1 MSAQQFDQE
10 FRLGVQLHHSGDFKG
25 AEVHFREAIRIDAAQ
40 PPVWFTLGN
49 VLQDMRRLDDAVTA
63 YQRAVALC
71 PDYAEAHHNMGRTLR
86 DLRRL
91 EEALEQYRKAAALGM
106 DTFELRCNLGVLCA
120 DMGQLD
126 QSLVW
131 FEKALELRPD
141 PAVESNLVYTLHFHP
156 DADPPSIARAHARW
170 NQRYAR
176 PLKSTIRPHVNNPD
190 APDPERRLRIG
201 YVSPD
206 FRMHPVGFFINP
218 LLGLHDRSRFEIYC
232 YSGVPAPDAYTERL
246 RSYANVWR
254 ETLGLTDEQL
264 AAAIRA
270 DGIDI
275 LVDLTMHM
283 AGSRL
288 LTFARKPAPVQVT
301 YLAYCSTTGL
311 DTIDYRLS
319 DSYLD
324 PPGID
329 ESAYSEKT
337 VRLPSYWCYVAV
349 ADAPP
354 VGPLPAL
361 DSGSVTFGCLN
372 HYSKVTPH
380 ALDTWFEILRR
391 TPGSRLILHCD
402 AGSHQQH
409 AWARM
414 QSQGL
419 DPARLEFVGFQP
431 LVDYLNT
438 YNRIDIALDP
448 FPYTGGTTSCDALWM
463 GVPLVTLTG
472 KTAVSRGGYSIL
484 SNTGLPELVTTSRD
498 QYVHL
503 ATDLAANVPRLATL
517 RSNLRPQMRSSPL
530 CNAPQYA
537 RDIEAAYRQMWRHW
551 CGLHFLRD
559 IVPSW

>member
-1 MSAQQFDQE
+1 MSGQQFDQE
-10 FRLGVQLHHSGDFKG
+10 FRLGLQLHHSGDFKG
-25 AEVHFREAIRIDAAQ
+25 AESHFRQAIRTDPSQ
-40 PPVWFTLGN
+40 PPVWFCLGN
-49 VLQDMRRLDDAVTA
+49 VLQDMRRLEDAIAA
-63 YQRAVALC
+63 YQRAVALR

-91 EEALEQYRKAAALGM
+91 EEALEQYRRAAALGL
-106 DTFELRCNLGVLCA
+106 DTFELRTNLGVLCA

-126 QSLVW
+126 QSLAW
-131 FEKALELRPD
+131 FEKALELRLD

-156 DADPPSIARAHARW
+156 DAEPASIARAHARW
-170 NQRYAR
+170 NQRYAL
-176 PLKSTIRPHVNNPD
+176 PLKSKILPHSNNSNR
-190 APDPERRLRIG
+190 ERRLRIG

-232 YSGVPAPDAYTERL
+232 YSDVPSPDAYTQRL

-264 AAAIRA
+264 AAVIRA

-288 LTFARKPAPVQVT
+288 LTFARKPAPVQVS

-319 DSYLD
+319 DPYLD
-324 PPGID
+324 PPSPPDID
-329 ESAYSEKT
+329 ESIYSEKT
-337 VRLPSYWCYVAV
+337 VRLRSYWCYVAV

-354 VGPLPAL
+354 VGSLPAL
-361 DSGSVTFGCLN
+361 ASGSVTFGSLN
-372 HYSKVTPH
+372 NFSKVTPRV
-380 ALDTWFEILRR
+380 LDTWVEILRR
-391 TPGSRLILHCD
+391 TPGSRLILHSD
-402 AGSHQQH
+402 AGTHRKH

-414 QSQGL
+414 QSQGV

-431 LVDYLNT
+431 LVNYLNT

-484 SNTGLPELVTTSRD
+484 SNIGIPELVTTSQD

-503 ATDLAANVPRLATL
+503 ATDLAANLPRLAAF
-517 RSNLRPQMRSSPL
+517 RSNLRQQMRTSQL
-530 CNAPQYA
+530 CNAPQFA
-537 RDIEAAYRQMWRHW
+537 RDVEAAYREMWRHW
-551 CGLHFLRD
+551 CD
-559 IVPSW
+559 AQQ